1 MIKVESFTFNPF
13 SENTFVLYD
22 EESLQAAII
31 DPGCY
36 EPEEQEQLQAFI
48 EKKGLE
54 PALLLN
60 THCHID
66 HVLGNWFVK
75 TTWNLPLQI
84 HQIEDQ
90 VLRAVPTYAPM
101 YGFSRYQPTEPDAWL
116 EEGQTLMLGKHKLK
130 TLFVPGHAPGHV
142 AFWQPEQ
149 KFCIN
154 GDCLFAGSIGRT
166 DLPGGDHETLM
177 RSIREKLFTLP
188 DDTKIYCGHGP
199 ATTIKQEKLFNPFF
213 SNLIA

>member
-1 MIKVESFTFNPF
+1 MIQVKQFTFNPF

-22 EESLQAAII
+22 DDTREAAII

-36 EPEEQEQLQAFI
+36 EPEEQEELQDFI
-48 EKKGLE
+48 EAQALK
-54 PALLLN
+54 PTLLLN

-75 TTWNLPLQI
+75 KTWNLPLQI
-84 HQIEDQ
+84 HQIEAQ
-90 VLRAVPTYAPM
+90 VLRSVPTYAPM
-101 YGFSRYQPTEPDAWL
+101 YGFSRYQPAEPDQWL
-116 EEGQTLMLGKHKLK
+116 EEGQTLKLGESELK
-130 TLFVPGHAPGHV
+130 VLFVPGHAPGHV
-142 AFWQPEQ
+142 VFWQPEQ

-177 RSIREKLFTLP
+177 RSIRQELFSLP
-188 DDTKIYCGHGP
+188 EETVVYCGHGP
-199 ATTIKQEKLFNPFF
+199 STTIGQEKKYNPFF
-213 SNLIA
+213 K

>member
-1 MIKVESFTFNPF
+1 MIQVQSFTFNPF
-13 SENTFVLYD
+13 AENTFVLYD
-22 EESLQAAII
+22 DETLEAAII

-36 EPEEQEQLQAFI
+36 EPEEQEELKAFI
-48 EKKGLE
+48 EEKGLT
-54 PALLLN
+54 PKLLLN

-75 TTWNLPLQI
+75 KTWNLPLQI
-84 HQIEDQ
+84 HQIEAQ
-90 VLRAVPTYAPM
+90 VLRAVPTYAPT

-116 EEGQTLMLGKHKLK
+116 EEGQKLK
-130 TLFVPGHAPGHV
+130 LGQHEIEILFVPGHAPGHV

-154 GDCLFAGSIGRT
+154 GDCLFARSIGRT
-166 DLPGGDHETLM
+166 DLPGGDHQTLM
-177 RSIREKLFTLP
+177 RSIKEKLFTLP
-188 DDTKIYCGHGP
+188 DDTTVYCGHGP
-199 ATTIKQEKLFNPFF
+199 ATTIGQEKLFNPFF